1 MVAGCSPVGPGAAG
15 LVWAEGGHAVET
27 GSHAEGRTRSDH
39 AAPDSG
45 PQQQDP
51 DRTVSQSPAPGAG
64 DRGHLQR
71 VHPVSVLDLC
81 LTT

>member
-1 MVAGCSPVGPGAAG
+1 MGSGSAG
-15 LVWAEGGHAVET
+15 LGGTEGGHAVET
-27 GSHAEGRTRSDH
+27 GLHAKSRPHASH

-45 PQQQDP
+45 PQQQDS

-71 VHPVSVLDLC
+71 VHPVSSLVFC
-81 LTT
+81 LAT